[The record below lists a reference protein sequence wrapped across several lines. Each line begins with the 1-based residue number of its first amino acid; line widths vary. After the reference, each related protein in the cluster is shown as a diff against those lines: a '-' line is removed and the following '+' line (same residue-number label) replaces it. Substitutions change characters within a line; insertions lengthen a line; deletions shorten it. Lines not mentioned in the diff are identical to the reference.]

1 MTSKSNAEKQR
12 GKGAPV
18 MEIVKT
24 DTTAETAATAQ
35 AETPQPTVEELQKQ
49 VQELTTRLNTLPQDL
64 NSRIE
69 YFNQKKE
76 LIRKL
81 SKLEA
86 NALSLSQHL
95 DKVAEVAAKN
105 EFETDEFVL
114 SIEAGNKYNKSQVF
128 ALQNP
133 ILIGEIISYLLGKV
147 ELKIEQLKNEIAA

>member
-1 MTSKSNAEKQR
+1 MTSKSNAEKQK

-24 DTTAETAATAQ
+24 DINTETTTTPQ
-35 AETPQPTVEELQKQ
+35 AENQQQTVEELKKQ

-86 NALSLSQHL
+86 NALSLSITFKL
-95 DKVAEVAAKN
+95 
-105 EFETDEFVL
+105 
-114 SIEAGNKYNKSQVF
+114 
-128 ALQNP
+128 
-133 ILIGEIISYLLGKV
+133 
-147 ELKIEQLKNEIAA
+147 